1 MLRADASIFKTLTS
15 SIRGYVSKANKS
27 KETCIPTNES
37 QIKIC
42 RVLISEWH
50 ERSKGRL
57 YYLTYL
63 KNITLSEFAILFTP
77 FFRPMCSWN
86 DWSSLECSFVG
97 RKAMYQ
103 SKRNQSS
110 YLGLEFQLDIS
121 ANCACMTFR
130 NCSVYIAGKKP
141 FLTQVLLH
149 SLSIA
154 QVESCICCKTVTG
167 LRKNVFFI

>member
-1 MLRADASIFKTLTS
+1 MRSGSYFKNTPAGLIILRADASIFKTLTS
-15 SIRGYVSKANKS
+15 SIWGYVSKANKS

-37 QIKIC
+37 QIKSC

-63 KNITLSEFAILFTP
+63 KNIMLSEFAILFTP

-110 YLGLEFQLDIS
+110 YLGLEFHLDIS
-121 ANCACMTFR
+121 TNCAVWPFVIV
-130 NCSVYIAGKKP
+130 VYILLVKSL
-141 FLTQVLLH
+141 FLH
-149 SLSIA
+149 
-154 QVESCICCKTVTG
+154 
-167 LRKNVFFI
+167 

>member
-1 MLRADASIFKTLTS
+1 MRSGSNFKNTSAVLIILRADASIFKTLTS
-15 SIRGYVSKANKS
+15 SIWGYVS

-37 QIKIC
+37 QIKSC

-63 KNITLSEFAILFTP
+63 KNIILAEFAILFTP

-97 RKAMYQ
+97 RKAMYH
-103 SKRNQSS
+103 SKKNQSS
-110 YLGLEFQLDIS
+110 YLGFEFHLDIS
-121 ANCACMTFR
+121 TNCACMTFR
-130 NCSVYIAGKKP
+130 NCSVHIAGKKP
-141 FLTQVLLH
+141 FLTLVLLV
-149 SLSIA
+149 L
-154 QVESCICCKTVTG
+154 
-167 LRKNVFFI
+167 